1 MPVDGPQRGR
11 VMQLLSGVTG
21 AEVASLAFNT
31 DDTALFASIQH
42 PGEGGTLEQPTSVW
56 PTGVVARLSVVVVTS
71 TSGGAIGA

>member
-56 PTGVVARLSVVVVTS
+56 PTGVVARPSVVVVTS
-71 TSGGAIGA
+71 TSGGTIGA